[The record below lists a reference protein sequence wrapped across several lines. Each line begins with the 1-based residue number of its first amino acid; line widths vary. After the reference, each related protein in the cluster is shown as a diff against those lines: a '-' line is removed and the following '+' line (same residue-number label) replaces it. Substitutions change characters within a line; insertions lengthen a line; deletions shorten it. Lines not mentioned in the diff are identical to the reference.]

1 LATLPVLLAKKLA
14 NRPQNRMVERFL
26 IACEQ
31 SNKIGKISLKIAR
44 ISPVKSQ
51 NDVQD
56 RREYKMTRQ
65 AFIGNTK

>member
-1 LATLPVLLAKKLA
+1 LATLPVLIARKITDC
-14 NRPQNRMVERFL
+14 PQNRMVERFL

-56 RREYKMTRQ
+56 RREYKTIGR